1 MGKKKGTYTLQFQC
15 VEDHSRSVE
24 IVQNLVRVE
33 MNKVFAKHGV
43 VCHNLEEI
51 LDKYIK

>member
-15 VEDHSRSVE
+15 VENHSRSVE
-24 IVQNLVRVE
+24 IVKNLVRVE
-33 MNKVFAKHGV
+33 MNKVFARYGV
-43 VCHNLEEI
+43 VPTNLEAV